1 MRLRI
6 EMPAIA
12 GIFATAF
19 ASVFMSASI
28 FVSASAFVVALDS
41 GPAQAAELS
50 IVTGFEGRDLQI
62 LKSNLAVFEDRTGNT
77 VSIVPLPRYTTDQFE
92 RYSLWLTA
100 QNEDIDVYLTD
111 ATWAPQLAEHFLDL
125 SEPAADIIPS
135 HFPATIESQTANGR
149 LVALPLFAR
158 AAALYYRKDLLE
170 KHVAFVPA
178 SWTEMVDT
186 ARNIQEAERAGGNS
200 EMVGFVFAGAP
211 GEDLAANALEWI
223 KSHGGGQIV
232 EPDGTISINNTR
244 AAEALKNVLA
254 WIGDVVPEEVLDYD
268 EEAARQVWN
277 AGNAVFLRAGSD
289 EFGRSKADDSAL
301 KNRFEMTS
309 LPIGDG
315 GSSPAATLGG
325 WNVAVSRYTPHPEEA
340 VELALFLASSDVQEQ
355 RAIQQGKLPTI
366 TALYND
372 PDITTVQ
379 PGIRRWKGIL
389 ENAVPLPSAAT
400 LQNYNLVISE
410 FWTAV
415 HNTLS
420 ANGSAEENVTI
431 LERRLKRLKSSG
443 WR

>member
-6 EMPAIA
+6 AMQAA
-12 GIFATAF
+12 TYVFATVTAPVLTL
-19 ASVFMSASI
+19 ASVFTL
-28 FVSASAFVVALDS
+28 ASAFTLASVS
-41 GPAQAAELS
+41 AQAAELS
-50 IVTGFEGRDLQI
+50 IVTGFEDRDLQI

-77 VSIVPLPRYTTDQFE
+77 VTIVPLPRYTNDQFE

-111 ATWAPQLAEHFLDL
+111 TTWAPQLAEHFLDL
-125 SEPAADIIPS
+125 AEPAADIIQL

-149 LVALPLFAR
+149 LVALPMFAK

-186 ARNIQEAERAGGNS
+186 ARNIQEAERAGGNRN
-200 EMVGFVFAGAP
+200 MVGFVFAGAP

-244 AAEALKNVLA
+244 AAEALKKVLA
-254 WIGDVVPEEVLDYD
+254 WIGDVVPLEVVDYD
-268 EEAARQVWN
+268 EAAARQVWD
-277 AGNAVFLRAGSD
+277 AGNAVFLRADSD
-289 EFGRSKADDSAL
+289 EFSRSRADDSAL
-301 KNRFEMTS
+301 KDRVEMTS
-309 LPIGDG
+309 LPIGEG

-325 WNVAVSRYTPHPEEA
+325 WNVAVSRYTPHPQEA
-340 VELALFLASSDVQEQ
+340 TELALFLASSDVQEQ
-355 RAIQQGKLPTI
+355 LAIQQGKLPTI

-372 PDITTVQ
+372 PDVTTVQ
-379 PGIRRWKGIL
+379 PGIRRWKSIL
-389 ENAVPLPSAAT
+389 ENAVPLPSAT
-400 LQNYNLVISE
+400 TMQNYNEVINE

-431 LERRLKRLKSSG
+431 LERRLKRLKGSG